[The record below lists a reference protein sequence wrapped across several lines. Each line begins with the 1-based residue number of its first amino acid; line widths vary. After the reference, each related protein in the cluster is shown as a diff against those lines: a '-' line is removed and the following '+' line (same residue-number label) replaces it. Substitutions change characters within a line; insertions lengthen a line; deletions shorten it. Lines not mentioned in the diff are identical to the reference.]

1 MIEFIPNNLFV
12 NAVTTPTSG
21 AAHIP
26 AIESPYVGDYETEL
40 NAALNTSA
48 LEAAMAS
55 AGDPGGQENKNFGA
69 SMLAF
74 AIVSLKYYI
83 GIGKVPKGLRHP
95 HVVGRLE
102 SGEWT
107 LFVPA
112 SGLVMRSNSLLAYG
126 TQTFECLT
134 TYLDDVTT
142 KLSEGSF
149 YTNTPWSY
157 SGRLLSA
164 SLDFSVPVQPA
175 FWALH
180 VRTAEVI

>member
-12 NAVTTPTSG
+12 NPVTTPTSG

-48 LEAAMAS
+48 LEAAMTS
-55 AGDPGGQENKNFGA
+55 AGDPGGQNFGA

-134 TYLDDVTT
+134 TYLDDAAT
-142 KLSEGSF
+142 KLSEGSS
-149 YTNTPWSY
+149 YAINPWSY
-157 SGRLLSA
+157 SDRLLSS
-164 SLDFSVPVQPA
+164 SLDFSIPVRPA

-180 VRTAEVI
+180 MKTAEVI